1 MQIIQ
6 SLQTSNLG
14 VTSVTQVFDQYD
26 CEISIKQ
33 LERDR
38 RTGRETTPTY
48 VISGRRMV
56 PNSRT
61 FMKNA
66 TKKSALAEFIC
77 AYLTDTAPQ
86 FLKGHQWLMLAGGF
100 TNGQLAKVVEHTGV
114 RERPAPTRRPTQES
128 CCIQSIS
135 LQHTRGSLSDATILM
150 YQSF

>member
-1 MQIIQ
+1 MALLQALDESKFDTFNDLGLIVMQIIQ

-38 RTGRETTPTY
+38 HTGRETTPAY
-48 VISGRRMV
+48 VISGRRRV
-56 PNSRT
+56 PNYRI

-86 FLKGHQWLMLAGGF
+86 ILKEHQ
-100 TNGQLAKVVEHTGV
+100 
-114 RERPAPTRRPTQES
+114 
-128 CCIQSIS
+128 
-135 LQHTRGSLSDATILM
+135 
-150 YQSF
+150 